1 MTERAIAFISLGA
14 AALILVT
21 TTLLGLFPITRALL
35 VYYIF
40 LTAAIY
46 TLLYLV
52 ANRIELEAE
61 KARAEQARKI
71 LRVAEQTLPYLRQ
84 GLDISSAQ
92 HVARIIFPETRAIA
106 VAVTD
111 RKKILAFVG
120 EGEDHHYPGKKIIT
134 RATKTA
140 IKESRSMVLQRKDE
154 IGCPSTKCPLKAAIV
169 MPIRHEGE
177 AVGTIKF
184 YYGKEGPVS
193 DAEVALAEGLAHLLE
208 TQLELSKLSRLETL
222 ACQAELRALQAQISP
237 HFFFNVLNT
246 AIAYCRTD
254 PLEARKLLMDFSS
267 FFRATIEHGEE
278 TLITL
283 DAELNYLATYLELE
297 KARFG
302 NRLLYTISVSRKA
315 LTWPIPPFTLQPI
328 VENAINHGFPHDR
341 PLAIEIKDISH
352 KDLRIIEVRDNGTG
366 IPAEKLPHVLV
377 RGSGDG
383 LGVGLSLINERLK
396 LLFGQEFGLVV
407 ESHNQQGTTVRVVM
421 PKKTRIAVS

>member
-315 LTWPIPPFTLQPI
+315 LTWPIPRSRCSRLSRTRSITASLTIAHWRSRSRTYPTRTSASSKFVIT
-328 VENAINHGFPHDR
+328 ERAY
-341 PLAIEIKDISH
+341 
-352 KDLRIIEVRDNGTG
+352 
-366 IPAEKLPHVLV
+366 LPRSSLTFSSGEAVTASASGSASSTSDSSFCLV
-377 RGSGDG
+377 RSS
-383 LGVGLSLINERLK
+383 VSLSRATISRGQP
-396 LLFGQEFGLVV
+396 FGW
-407 ESHNQQGTTVRVVM
+407 
-421 PKKTRIAVS
+421 

>member
-1 MTERAIAFISLGA
+1 MALAILLGSYFLGLLKSLEFA
-14 AALILVT
+14 AAYFSF
-21 TTLLGLFPITRALL
+21 LFLFALL
-35 VYYIF
+35 A
-40 LTAAIY
+40 LH
-46 TLLYLV
+46 LLK
-52 ANRIELEAE
+52 NRIELEAE

-92 HVARIIFPETRAIA
+92 KVAEVIFPETRAIA
-106 VAVTD
+106 VSVTD

-120 EGEDHHYPGKKIIT
+120 AGADHHYPGKKIIT
-134 RATKTA
+134 RATM
-140 IKESRSMVLQRKDE
+140 ESVREGRSMVLETASD
-154 IGCPSTKCPLKAAIV
+154 IGCPASTCPLKAAIV
-169 MPIRHEGE
+169 VPIRHEGVV
-177 AVGTIKF
+177 VGTIKF

-193 DAEVALAEGLAHLLE
+193 DAEYALAEGLAHLFE

-246 AIAYCRTD
+246 AIAYCRND
-254 PLEARKLLMDFSS
+254 PLEARRLLMDFSS

-278 TLITL
+278 SLITL

-302 NRLLYTISVSRKA
+302 NRLVYTISVSRRA
-315 LTWPIPPFTLQPI
+315 RTWPVPPFTLQPI

-341 PLAIEIKDISH
+341 PLTIEIKDVRNRE
-352 KDLRIIEVRDNGTG
+352 LRVIEIRDNGSG
-366 IPAEKLPHVLV
+366 IPPEKLATVLV

-396 LLFGQEFGLVV
+396 LLFGQEYGLTV
-407 ESHNQQGTTVRVVM
+407 ESRPNHGTTVRVVM
-421 PKKTRIAVS
+421 PRNTRIPAS